1 LPDDHLQLSAV
12 DLDGVRQQGLLE
24 AESEETAVQDL
35 AARGYLVLSIKAGTG
50 LLDGLLRKIF
60 RQKVKRSDIIEL
72 ANSLSVMIG
81 AGLPITTSLADIV
94 SSTPNPTLRNI
105 LSNVKQE
112 IEQGATFSDALD
124 RYGAV
129 FPDIFT
135 RLVRVG
141 EETGRFEK
149 SLSDAS
155 EHLQRV
161 EDLTSAIKKR

>member
-1 LPDDHLQLSAV
+1 MTTFSYQAV